1 MQIVD
6 LPGFREFALD
16 EEKQALA
23 DSIERLVTRF
33 MEDKRNVMLCVEQAG
48 DAANLGTLN
57 KCKKIDPNFDRTI
70 LIRNKL
76 DKYYILYDMGY
87 KGESFPYDY
96 RGKIIMNN
104 WWHFK

>member
-1 MQIVD
+1 MPVNVRLESPDCIDMQIVD

-16 EEKQALA
+16 DDKQRLA
-23 DSIERLVTRF
+23 DSIEKLVMRF

-57 KCKKIDPNFDRTI
+57 KCKKIDPNFERTI

-76 DKYYILYDMGY
+76 DK
-87 KGESFPYDY
+87 
-96 RGKIIMNN
+96 
-104 WWHFK
+104 